1 MTIMN
6 EPISRAPESQRNEAV
21 MAAICA
27 EFAEGKTALFVES
40 LDDSARW
47 TGPGVTTWARTYD
60 GKASVLG
67 DLLRPVSS
75 QFQSP
80 FRAVTSTIVAS
91 GDRVVVEMKGSGNV
105 TKGGARYDNAYCWVC
120 RMKDG
125 KIVDVVEYCDTELA
139 TRVLG
144 SQEKLAARPASQKP

>member
-1 MTIMN
+1 
-6 EPISRAPESQRNEAV
+6 

-27 EFAEGKTALFVES
+27 EFAEGKTALFVDS

-47 TGPGVTTWARTYD
+47 TGPGVTTWARRYD

-75 QFQSP
+75 RFQAP
-80 FRAVTSTIVAS
+80 FRAVAGAIVAS
-91 GDRVVVEMKGSGNV
+91 GDHVVVELKGNGNV
-105 TKGGARYDNAYCWVC
+105 TKDGTRYDNAYCWVC
-120 RMKDG
+120 RMRDG

-144 SQEKLAARPASQKP
+144 SQEELAATRRP